1 MSYWQSGEVF
11 LGLLCWV
18 KAPPLRIII
27 KSFVNTIGGTHF
39 EWSTGS
45 ATEIKVLKLI
55 TFNRSRPPARSIAS
69 LPATCRRSR
78 PGSSSSWR
86 GSEPWP
92 TFSPRLLHFIYIK
105 LVCMDT
111 KLHANRSVFRENM
124 PNRPHPRFERVSLEN
139 IHDKVIVVPL
149 HVYDAFEKNSKPF
162 LKFGPIFH
170 KLRSFATS
178 QLLPFLKQVLSW
190 KLQS

>member
-1 MSYWQSGEVF
+1 VSYWQSGEVF

-55 TFNRSRPPARSIAS
+55 SFNRSRPPARSIAS

-92 TFSPRLLHFIYIK
+92 TFSPRLLHFIY
-105 LVCMDT
+105 T
-111 KLHANRSVFRENM
+111 KTSLYGHEALRQPVSFRENM
-124 PNRPHPRFERVSLEN
+124 QENMLYLPHPRFERVLLEN
-139 IHDKVIVVPL
+139 IHDKVKVVPL
-149 HVYDAFEKNSKPF
+149 HVYDAFDKNSKPF
-162 LKFGPIFH
+162 LKFGTIFPQIKVFCYVPIAAI
-170 KLRSFATS
+170 S
-178 QLLPFLKQVLSW
+178 
-190 KLQS
+190 